1 MSQHIRTVIVLTAL
15 GLIGVAPLM
24 AQDVSGTWQARVEL
38 DAGSGEPTFVF
49 EQDGDQ
55 LSGTYQGTF
64 GAADVTGRV
73 EGDQVE
79 FWFETQGTKAT
90 YAGTIQDTTMK
101 GTCEYGGVGSGTW
114 EAEKAE

>member
-1 MSQHIRTVIVLTAL
+1 MSRHIRTAIVLTAL
-15 GLIGVAPLM
+15 GLIGVVPVI
-24 AQDVSGTWQARVEL
+24 AQTVSGTWQARVEL
-38 DAGSGEPTFVF
+38 DVGSGEPTFVF

-73 EGDQVE
+73 DGDQVE
-79 FWFETQGTKAT
+79 FWFETQGAKAT
-90 YAGTIQDTTMK
+90 YTGTIQDTTMK

-114 EAEKAE
+114 EAEKVE